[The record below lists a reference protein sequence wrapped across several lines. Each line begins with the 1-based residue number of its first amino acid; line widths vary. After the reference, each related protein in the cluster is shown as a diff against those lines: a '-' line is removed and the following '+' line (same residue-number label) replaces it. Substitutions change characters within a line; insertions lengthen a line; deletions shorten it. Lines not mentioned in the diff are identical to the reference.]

1 MIYPLILPLLS
12 YVSCSE
18 CSYDSEA
25 CTCTS
30 ADRCY
35 CSLGADHDVAAKL
48 EATKK
53 HQQQQHRHSMY
64 SCGTEDKCYCSMTEG
79 AESHSTCCDSDSC
92 ISTSKCYCHG
102 QGRKGVA
109 HSHHTSHRSSHS
121 DNNNNYANSEHDS
134 GHNSQQA
141 KGKSSKSCKKG
152 DKEKKK
158 SSKDGGKSSSRRD
171 NLGLDYE
178 LFTVSGSKTTKS
190 SGTAGK
196 SVRAHEA
203 LSVKKSVEA
212 AAVFADVKLSQTTD
226 ISNLVSSGGESTQK
240 RSSSSSSVSGKMN
253 NLNGE
258 RKQGNREQST
268 TYGISKSDMSM
279 MRDKSLMKVRV
290 GGGQGKAES
299 IYGSTNGRPVSASGL
314 EDSLGY
320 LP

>member
-1 MIYPLILPLLS
+1 MSISLFLFRTPDLYSCTHS

-53 HQQQQHRHSMY
+53 QQRHSLY
-64 SCGTEDKCYCSMTEG
+64 SCGTEDKCYCSMTE
-79 AESHSTCCDSDSC
+79 ATQSQTTCCESDSC
-92 ISTSKCYCHG
+92 ISTSKCYCHRG
-102 QGRKGVA
+102 GRKA

-121 DNNNNYANSEHDS
+121 DTNNNYANSEHDS
-134 GHNSQQA
+134 GHPGHQ
-141 KGKSSKSCKKG
+141 KKSCKK
-152 DKEKKK
+152 DKDKKK
-158 SSKDGGKSSSRRD
+158 SKEGKSRRSD

-190 SGTAGK
+190 SGTTGK
-196 SVRAHEA
+196 SVKAHEA

-212 AAVFADVKLSQTTD
+212 AAIFADVKLSQTTD

-240 RSSSSSSVSGKMN
+240 RTSNGKKMN

-258 RKQGNREQST
+258 DKRGNRES
-268 TYGISKSDMSM
+268 TYGITKSDMGSVM
-279 MRDKSLMKVRV
+279 TREKSLMKIRV
-290 GGGQGKAES
+290 GGGKPES

>member
-1 MIYPLILPLLS
+1 M
-12 YVSCSE
+12 
-18 CSYDSEA
+18 
-25 CTCTS
+25 
-30 ADRCY
+30 
-35 CSLGADHDVAAKL
+35 GADHDVAAKL

-53 HQQQQHRHSMY
+53 HQQQQHQHHRHSAY
-64 SCGTEDKCYCSMTEG
+64 SSCGTEDKCYCSMTEG
-79 AESHSTCCDSDSC
+79 AESHSTCCESDSC
-92 ISTSKCYCHG
+92 ISTSKCYCH
-102 QGRKGVA
+102 QAGRKGAA
-109 HSHHTSHRSSHS
+109 HSHHTSHRSSQNS
-121 DNNNNYANSEHDS
+121 DNNNNNNSHSHNSHYANSEHDS
-134 GHNSQQA
+134 AHQHTQN
-141 KGKSSKSCKKG
+141 KNKDKNKSCKK

-158 SSKDGGKSSSRRD
+158 SKDGKSSSSRRD

-196 SVRAHEA
+196 SVKAHEA

-240 RSSSSSSVSGKMN
+240 RTASVGKMN
-253 NLNGE
+253 NLNSE
-258 RKQGNREQST
+258 KSKQGHRETTTAAANPNTTTT
-268 TYGISKSDMSM
+268 TYGITKSDMSM
-279 MRDKSLMKVRV
+279 MRDKSLMKIRV
-290 GGGQGKAES
+290 GSGKAES